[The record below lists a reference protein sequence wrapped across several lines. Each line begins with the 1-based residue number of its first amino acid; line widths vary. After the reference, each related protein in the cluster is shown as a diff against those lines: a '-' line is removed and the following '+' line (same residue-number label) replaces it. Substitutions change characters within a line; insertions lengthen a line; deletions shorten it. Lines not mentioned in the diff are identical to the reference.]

1 MTSSRSLA
9 VEKCPLKK
17 IHNYPSIRHP
27 RDMSKPWRS
36 VCTNKSF
43 NRVDPFGLIPFVRV
57 SAWGGEIHPNN
68 GAASWWYSR
77 LHFLEA
83 KPIVRTAALHIRIFV
98 LVLILH
104 FFQILLSWLK
114 ASGQGFQIP
123 AETFCHKI
131 HGPKNLRLKWSLRDK
146 WSHWLAVPV
155 SPPQKFQRHPPQCTV
170 AAMCSLRCVL
180 TLILRPAW
188 FKQQN
193 TYTVD
198 SWMLIKT
205 K

>member
-1 MTSSRSLA
+1 MFHQFFQPLNDIVQWIALLKYWRVLQCTVQPVLPMRSSRSLA

-17 IHNYPSIRHP
+17 IHYYPSIRHP
-27 RDMSKPWRS
+27 RDMSKPWRL

-43 NRVDPFGLIPFVRV
+43 KRVDPFGMLFVRV
-57 SAWGGEIHPNN
+57 SAWGGEIHRNN

-83 KPIVRTAALHIRIFV
+83 KPIVRTAALHIWIFL

-123 AETFCHKI
+123 AETLCHKI
-131 HGPKNLRLKWSLRDK
+131 HGPKTF
-146 WSHWLAVPV
+146 A
-155 SPPQKFQRHPPQCTV
+155 
-170 AAMCSLRCVL
+170 
-180 TLILRPAW
+180 
-188 FKQQN
+188 
-193 TYTVD
+193 
-198 SWMLIKT
+198 
-205 K
+205 